1 MGVEGLHIVG
11 LRLQKTLVKLPQVL
25 RPRLNGALSSVFCT
39 QGDELRAS
47 NECFL
52 GPSRESGRG
61 RAQNPQL
68 TLKVHV
74 PKIVYV
80 YIYTLGPMYLYR
92 EYFKAKVC
100 TTCVHGPLG
109 SVHFEQSAR
118 IQGELP

>member
-52 GPSRESGRG
+52 GPRVRAISDAGTGPTARSSSGLQPKEASRSKQRPNFAVSLGLMN
-61 RAQNPQL
+61 RAENPAEVGPK
-68 TLKVHV
+68 TLNS
-74 PKIVYV
+74 P
-80 YIYTLGPMYLYR
+80 
-92 EYFKAKVC
+92 
-100 TTCVHGPLG
+100 
-109 SVHFEQSAR
+109 
-118 IQGELP
+118 